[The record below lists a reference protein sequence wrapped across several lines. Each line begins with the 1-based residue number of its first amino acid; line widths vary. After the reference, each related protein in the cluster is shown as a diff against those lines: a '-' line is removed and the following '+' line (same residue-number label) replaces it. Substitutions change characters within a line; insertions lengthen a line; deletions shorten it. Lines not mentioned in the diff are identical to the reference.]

1 MFFIGS
7 IKAFIARRA
16 AAKQLRIDKENAC
29 ALAVQAIQA
38 QDVEELTAA
47 LNRDDWSMRQV
58 WALFMS
64 AIDSDN
70 VEIFALVLDSVYDG
84 DPNRTL
90 YLREDTGPE
99 GPSFLT
105 QISLL
110 SRAITQRKQNVAIW
124 LAKNPRTD
132 ITLTNQ
138 HTSFGYEGGGFLS
151 SGHSTTKERRDPAP
165 VALAVANQMPLVAA
179 AIYERIEE
187 DAHSRKL
194 AALTVSN

>member
-1 MFFIGS
+1 MFFIES

-29 ALAVQAIQA
+29 NLAIQAIQA
-38 QDVEELTAA
+38 QDVEKLTAA
-47 LNRDDWSMRQV
+47 LNRNDWSMAQV

-90 YLREDTGPE
+90 YSHTSTGPE

-110 SRAITQRKQNVAIW
+110 SRAITQRKQNIAIW

-132 ITLTNQ
+132 VTVTNQ
-138 HTSFGYEGGGFLS
+138 HTSFGYEGGGLIS
-151 SGHSTTKERRDPAP
+151 SGHSTRKERRDPAP
-165 VALAVANQMPLVAA
+165 VALALANQMPLVAA
-179 AIYERIEE
+179 AIYERLEE
-187 DAHSRKL
+187 DAHNRKL
-194 AALTVSN
+194 AALAQE